1 MSKRSAEDDTP
12 EGGESGEGGGD
23 DAKRLKESTEEEAN
37 DESSS
42 SSAAATEEQEE
53 QKEQEDSGDGL
64 TSAAIAPPP
73 GMGPT
78 PTPMERGAWLP
89 MLQIFG
95 GSPESECECK
105 AGDGRT
111 WEYVDNTGAVQS
123 SYGSEQMIAWRDAGF
138 FPHQETT
145 VMRLNNGPHCMDAA
159 PPPPPLASPKSSSA
173 MVAAG
178 GAAGSLAAGGGQLG
192 GGSIGAGG
200 FARLDPAL
208 KLFVGGLEPTVND
221 AMFRDY
227 FAQFGGVADAKVM
240 VFRETGYGRGFGFVT
255 FVDKESLDKCVNH
268 PDGHS
273 LAGKWVDLKPAD
285 PPVPR
290 EQHQATSRPRRCA
303 ASGSGSGSA
312 GASGAGRSGYGGPG
326 SSLMK
331 PNPALKLF
339 IGGLHPDCDEASLR
353 EYWEQFGVVAAVI
366 VMMDRQTGRSR
377 GFGFVTMGD
386 QASFD
391 KVIAHGGSHEIYGKW
406 SEVKPAEAPG
416 SRQMG
421 GGPHPPQQPPQQ
433 QQWGAPQGGPGVG
446 PAAAAPP
453 QHHQWGGPRGA
464 ASSRTPRRRST
475 TTSSSGGRRRCSGG
489 SPAAAAAVGGTGGG
503 GVLSSSSRTRR
514 RGGTRPGSVS
524 WRHRRQRGRRRSAV
538 LEQFGPVAD
547 SIVMMDRRRGA
558 AAASAS

>member
-42 SSAAATEEQEE
+42 SSSAAATEEQEE
-53 QKEQEDSGDGL
+53 QEEQEDSGDGS

-290 EQHQATSRPRRCA
+290 EQHQANVA
-303 ASGSGSGSA
+303 AAAVGGVGV
-312 GASGAGRSGYGGPG
+312 GVGVGRGIGGAGRSGYGGPG

-377 GFGFVTMGD
+377 GFGFATMGD
-386 QASFD
+386 QESFD
-391 KVIAHGGSHEIYGKW
+391 KVIRHGSHEINGRW
-406 SEVKPAEAPG
+406 MEVKPAD
-416 SRQMG
+416 Q
-421 GGPHPPQQPPQQ
+421 
-433 QQWGAPQGGPGVG
+433 
-446 PAAAAPP
+446 
-453 QHHQWGGPRGA
+453 
-464 ASSRTPRRRST
+464 
-475 TTSSSGGRRRCSGG
+475 
-489 SPAAAAAVGGTGGG
+489 
-503 GVLSSSSRTRR
+503 TR
-514 RGGTRPGSVS
+514 
-524 WRHRRQRGRRRSAV
+524 
-538 LEQFGPVAD
+538 
-547 SIVMMDRRRGA
+547 
-558 AAASAS
+558 